1 MNLQARSVDQNGF
14 GFTARAVFP
23 PLHIRSTR
31 MLTIHVAP
39 IRGLQTEIALGR
51 GINDR

>member
-14 GFTARAVFP
+14 GFTARAVSP
-23 PLHIRSTR
+23 VHIRSTR
-31 MLTIHVAP
+31 MLTINVAP
-39 IRGLQTEIALGR
+39 IRGLQTEIAVGR